1 MRFFSRLSIG
11 QRLNSIFVVLGA
23 VTILLSAVAGWSI
36 YTLGQLSLRVE
47 SAENGRFAL
56 KAIDGLIYRTVM
68 ESRGIYMSS
77 KPDVLER
84 FAKGQ
89 DAALKDIDGVVER
102 WRKTVTDDVR
112 EDFERVAKGVKVFND
127 FRYELSRIGRE
138 KGNEAAR
145 VVGDAEPTRIARQA
159 LNKEMD
165 ALAKRYDQLRGDLGN
180 AVEAVYARMLFFIAF
195 GVVSSLATIVVGM
208 LIVART
214 VVRPLERLSG
224 VMGRV
229 VDGETAIEVAYTDR
243 GDEVGRMAR
252 SLDVFRKAM
261 AERALFADKDNRQR
275 QEREARQQAI
285 EEQIARFREAVGG
298 DFNQMSLAIDGM
310 VTTAGQLNQV
320 SLRASSHASSM
331 AGSTRD
337 TSSNVSTVAAAAE
350 ELSVSVQTISERVK
364 HSNSVVSRASVVAGE
379 TTGKIGELASAADKI
394 GNVVNLIQAIAAQT
408 NLLALNATIE
418 AARAGEA
425 GKGFAVVASEVKSL
439 ASQTARATE
448 EIAAQISG
456 IQSSTNDV
464 VSAIDS
470 IVATLSEID
479 QVSREIGASVE
490 EQGAATSEISRNAQS
505 AAAGTV
511 SLASDVDEVTT
522 TVGETESAARSVRV
536 ASESL
541 AGQAQ
546 RLKSAID
553 GFLNGVAAA

>member
-165 ALAKRYDQLRGDLGN
+165 ALAKRYDQLRGDLGE
-180 AVEAVYARMLFFIAF
+180 AVEAVYARMLFFIVF
-195 GVVSSLATIVVGM
+195 GVVSTLATIAVGM

-229 VDGETAIEVAYTDR
+229 VDGETAVEVAYTDR

-252 SLDVFRKAM
+252 SLDVFRSAM
-261 AERALFADKDNRQR
+261 AERAAFADKDNRQR
-275 QEREARQQAI
+275 QEREARQASI
-285 EEQIARFREAVGG
+285 DEQIARFREAVEG
-298 DFNQMSLAIDGM
+298 DFSQMSLAIDGM

-364 HSNSVVSRASVVAGE
+364 HSNSVVSRASVVAGD
-379 TTGKIGELASAADKI
+379 TTGKIGELAAAADKI

-425 GKGFAVVASEVKSL
+425 GKGFAVVASEVKTL
-439 ASQTARATE
+439 ASQTAKATE
-448 EIAAQISG
+448 DISG
-456 IQSSTNDV
+456 HIGRIQESTSEVVTAIEGITTTLGEIRDV
-464 VSAIDS
+464 SQS
-470 IVATLSEID
+470 ISL
-479 QVSREIGASVE
+479 SVE
-490 EQGAATSEISRNAQS
+490 EQGVATAEISRNAQS
-505 AAAGTV
+505 AADGT
-511 SLASDVDEVTT
+511 SALTEDVDDVAS
-522 TVGETESAARSVRV
+522 TVRDAEGAARSVRSV
-536 ASESL
+536 SDELSREAGTLRL
-541 AGQAQ
+541 AV
-546 RLKSAID
+546 D
-553 GFLNGVAAA
+553 EFLTRVRAA